1 MNNKR
6 TRGFL
11 FRICLVLGMAASQTV
26 LAQQHLQTPISFGG
40 VEQQRISVI
49 LEQVSARGK
58 FSFSYGNDHVP
69 ADSIVSLPAF
79 QGSLHDFLVQLFG
92 RQYDFKELSDYV
104 VIRYTPNRLVPA
116 IEIGAASSQE
126 LIIAGRITDANT
138 QHGVANVSIYDK
150 HSFASA
156 LSDRQGHFKLEI
168 RKPDQTVWVGI
179 SKEDYR
185 DTTLVVLMPV
195 EVSNKKRPFI
205 FRYYPGYDGGMPLRQ
220 TWFGR
225 FLTDSRQRIQQL
237 NIGGFFAERP
247 YQLSLLPGIGTH
259 GFANSR
265 AVNDVSV
272 NIIGGHAG
280 GVEGVEVSGVFAL
293 NELDVSHVQAAG
305 VFNLVGGD
313 MRGVQL
319 AGAINHAVGSLSGV
333 QVAGVYNAAGE
344 RVKGMQIA
352 GLVNRAGK
360 VDGVQLAGL
369 VNIADSSDYPI
380 GLVNLVKNG
389 HRSLSIEGDTQGR
402 FRVGFR
408 SGGRVMYGLVGLGYG
423 VARQRLRYLAQAGIG
438 TRLVTGKRFGLDVEL
453 VSETGTDFR
462 RSQSQLDVSILP
474 QIALMPQVRLYG
486 GPVLGM
492 VTADKHPIEDR
503 PLWVLDRF
511 NGEKALLF
519 ADFTVGL
526 RYVW

>member
-1 MNNKR
+1 MNSKGR
-6 TRGFL
+6 SVFL
-11 FRICLVLGMAASQTV
+11 CLIYLVLGVAAPRSALSQP
-26 LAQQHLQTPISFGG
+26 HLQTPISLGE
-40 VEQQRISVI
+40 VKQQRISVI
-49 LEQVSARGK
+49 LEQLSARGR
-58 FSFSYGNDHVP
+58 FNFSYGNDHVP

-79 QGSLHDFLVQLFG
+79 HGSLREFLMQLFG
-92 RQYDFKELSDYV
+92 HQYDFKELSDYV

-116 IEIGAASSQE
+116 IEIGSASSQE
-126 LIIAGRITDANT
+126 LIIQGRIVDANT
-138 QHGVANVSIYDK
+138 RQGVANVSIYDK

-156 LSDRQGHFKLEI
+156 LSDRQGHFKLAI

-195 EVSNKKRPFI
+195 EVSKRNRHFV
-205 FRYYPGYDGGMPLRQ
+205 FRYYPGYDGGTPLRQ

-225 FLTDSRQRIQQL
+225 FFTNSRLRIQQL

-280 GVEGVEVSGVFAL
+280 GVEGVELSGVFAL

-305 VFNLVGGD
+305 VFNAVGGD
-313 MRGVQL
+313 VRGVQV
-319 AGAINHAVGSLSGV
+319 AGVINHAIGSLSGV
-333 QVAGVYNAAGE
+333 QVAGVYNAAGGQ
-344 RVKGMQIA
+344 VKGMQIA

-369 VNIADSSDYPI
+369 LNIADSSDYPI

-402 FRVGFR
+402 LRTGFR

-438 TRLVTGKRFGLDVEL
+438 TRLVTGKRFGMDAEL
-453 VSETGTDFR
+453 VSKTITDFK
-462 RSQSQLDVSILP
+462 RSQSQLDFSLLP

-492 VTADKHPIEDR
+492 VTAAKHPIEDR

-519 ADFTVGL
+519 ADFTVGVS
-526 RYVW
+526 YVW